1 MNRYLFQAS
10 SRLTSEDQLLLS
22 LLYQPIMGPLASSLI
37 TLLYQRINHDHLRAH
52 MKESELCEL
61 VHCRPNELNQSI
73 ERLEAIGLI
82 SHFQVDQESLYQL
95 NKPLTALHF
104 FETASLRHQ
113 LFASVSEETY
123 QFLLTRF
130 QLPSKPHHAK
140 DISKRFDEVFHAN
153 LYDSPTADS
162 LRHEATSLIQ
172 QSTNFDINELIKH
185 INPMYR
191 PERITKELID
201 ELASVYQVYSLPYE
215 QVAKV
220 YLFSLDDT
228 TQLFDAKKVAK
239 AAKDVYGFQ
248 RTTHVASSGSTP
260 SSEPLLRQLQSMSTR
275 ELLEQ
280 LSSTAAAPTELEI
293 ARKLVSINK
302 LPTEIVNYM
311 FYFVLH
317 RTKGK
322 MPSYNYFAKIANEWG
337 RNKLT
342 SIDHVDKYIKSQEEQ
357 SGIAWLSE
365 LRQEQATSDAQ
376 AKASQSK
383 KQATL
388 SIDDVRSRFSKL

>member
-10 SRLTSEDQLLLS
+10 SRLTSEDQLHLS
-22 LLYQPIMGPLASSLI
+22 LLYQPIMGALASSLI

-52 MKESELCEL
+52 MKESELCDL
-61 VHCRPNELNQSI
+61 AGCRPNELNESM
-73 ERLEAIGLI
+73 ERLEAIGLLT
-82 SHFQVDQESLYQL
+82 HYQVDTESLYQL
-95 NKPLTALHF
+95 NKPFTALAF
-104 FETASLRHQ
+104 FAQSSLRHQ

-130 QLPSKPHHAK
+130 QLPQTPKQAK
-140 DISKRFDEVFHAN
+140 DISKRFDEVYQAN
-153 LYDSPTADS
+153 LYDSPTSSS
-162 LRHEATSLIQ
+162 LRYEAVSSIQ
-172 QSTNFDINELIKH
+172 LSSNFDINALIQH

-201 ELASVYQVYSLPYE
+201 ELASVFQVYDLSYE
-215 QVAKV
+215 QLAKV

-228 TQLFDAKKVAK
+228 TQTFDVKKVAK

-248 RTTHVASSGSTP
+248 TSTKVVPTGSAP
-260 SSEPLLRQLQSMSTR
+260 SSEPLLRQLQSMTTK

-311 FYFVLH
+311 MYFVLH

-337 RNKLT
+337 RNKLAT
-342 SIDHVDKYIKSQEEQ
+342 IDQVDKYIKSQEEQ

-365 LRQEQATSDAQ
+365 LRQEQATSDAS
-376 AKASQSK
+376 ATASQSK

-388 SIDDVRSRFSKL
+388 SIDDVRARFSKL

>member
-10 SRLTSEDQLLLS
+10 SRLTTEDQLHVS
-22 LLYQPIMGPLASSLI
+22 LLYQPIMGSLASSLI

-61 VHCRPNELNQSI
+61 AACRPNELKQAI
-73 ERLEAIGLI
+73 ERLEAIGLLT
-82 SHFQVDQESLYQL
+82 HFQVDTESLYQL
-95 NKPLTALHF
+95 NKPRTAREF
-104 FETASLRHQ
+104 FDEASLRHQ
-113 LFASVSEETY
+113 LFASVSEDTY

-130 QLPSKPHHAK
+130 QLPITPKHAK
-140 DISKRFDEVFHAN
+140 DISKRFDEVYQAN
-153 LYDSPTADS
+153 LYDSPTSES
-162 LRHEATSLIQ
+162 LRHEANAVIQ
-172 QSTNFDINELIKH
+172 QSNNFDINELMQH

-191 PERITKELID
+191 PERITKELIN
-201 ELASVYQVYSLPYE
+201 ELASVYQVYALPYE
-215 QVAKV
+215 QIAKV
-220 YLFSLDDT
+220 YLFSLDDV
-228 TQLFDAKKVAK
+228 TQQFDPKKVAK

-248 RTTHVASSGSTP
+248 RTTHVVSPGSTP

-280 LSSTAAAPTELEI
+280 LSSTAAAPTELDI

-317 RTKGK
+317 KTKGK

-337 RNKLT
+337 RNKLS
-342 SIDHVDKYIKSQEEQ
+342 SIDQVDKYIKSQEQQ

-365 LRQEQATSDAQ
+365 LRQEQATSDAK
-376 AKASQSK
+376 AKASQTK

-388 SIDDVRSRFSKL
+388 SIDDVRARFSKL

>member
-10 SRLTSEDQLLLS
+10 SRLTSEDQLHLS
-22 LLYQPIMGPLASSLI
+22 LLYQPIMGALASSLI

-52 MKESELCEL
+52 MKESELCDL
-61 VHCRPNELNQSI
+61 AGCRPNELNEAM
-73 ERLEAIGLI
+73 ERLEAIGLLT
-82 SHFQVDQESLYQL
+82 HYQVDTESLYQL
-95 NKPLTALHF
+95 NKPFTALAF
-104 FETASLRHQ
+104 FAQSSLRHQ

-130 QLPSKPHHAK
+130 QLPQTPKQAK
-140 DISKRFDEVFHAN
+140 DISKRFDEVYQAN
-153 LYDSPTADS
+153 LYDSPTSSS
-162 LRHEATSLIQ
+162 LRYEAVSSIQ
-172 QSTNFDINELIKH
+172 LSSNFDINALIQH

-201 ELASVYQVYSLPYE
+201 ELASVFQVYGFAYE
-215 QVAKV
+215 QLAKV

-228 TQLFDAKKVAK
+228 TQTFDVKKVAK

-248 RTTHVASSGSTP
+248 TSTKVVSTGSAP
-260 SSEPLLRQLQSMSTR
+260 SSEPLLRQLQSMTTK

-311 FYFVLH
+311 MYFVLH

-337 RNKLT
+337 RNKLAT
-342 SIDHVDKYIKSQEEQ
+342 IDQVDKYIKSQEEQ

-365 LRQEQATSDAQ
+365 LRQEQATSDAS
-376 AKASQSK
+376 AKASQTK

-388 SIDDVRSRFSKL
+388 SIDDVRARFSKL